1 MLSEF
6 KEFIKRGNVLEFAVA
21 VIMATAFGAVVTTFT
36 QDVLM
41 PPIGY
46 AMGGVEFDDLK
57 VLLQDGTPEIKNAAG
72 EITTAAVPEVAIRW
86 GKWVKTIFDFLVISF
101 ILFLIVR
108 AYNNVNPPP
117 EPGPTQEELLT
128 EIRDLLRK

>member
-1 MLSEF
+1 MLGEF

-41 PPIGY
+41 PPVGY

-57 VLLQDGTPEIKNAAG
+57 VLLQEGVPAVMNGDKEVS
-72 EITTAAVPEVAIRW
+72 AAVPEVAIRW
-86 GKWVKTIFDFLVISF
+86 GKWVKTIFDFIVISF
-101 ILFLIVR
+101 ILFMIVR
-108 AYNNVNPPP
+108 SYNKMNPPP
-117 EPGPTQEELLT
+117 APGPSQEDLLG
-128 EIRDLLRK
+128 EIRDLLKR